1 MNLEPKTYIPLSR
14 IRMGFYTF
22 LFFRAQHTAF
32 HHREP
37 SVSWLS
43 KYTGVGCKCS
53 SRNSRSDGYQA
64 ETEVKKAYPGCLLA
78 SWESHMT
85 QTADSGLE
93 RLSGWVVA
101 ATVTQPG
108 TRASHLQNVRQRTN
122 WNLSLS
128 SGTDH
133 HEGSVKRSTDSRKL
147 HEDRRNLMP

>member
-1 MNLEPKTYIPLSR
+1 MRSPR

-32 HHREP
+32 HHREH
-37 SVSWLS
+37 SVCWLS
-43 KYTGVGCKCS
+43 KHTGVGCKCC
-53 SRNSRSDGYQA
+53 SRNSRSDRYQE
-64 ETEVKKAYPGCLLA
+64 ETEVKTAYPGCLLA

-85 QTADSGLE
+85 QAADSGSE

-108 TRASHLQNVRQRTN
+108 TQASPPQNVKQRLN
-122 WNLSLS
+122 WNLSLL

-133 HEGSVKRSTDSRKL
+133 HEGSVKRSTDRWKL
-147 HEDRRNLMP
+147 HEERRNLMP